1 MNNTIDI
8 SINRGAARAW
18 LIGLA
23 WGAQILGI
31 IMLFLDLYNSWS
43 EHEGE
48 PEEPMLNGALL
59 CIIATYL
66 VRSFVYP
73 HRQRM
78 LWRFVGMR
86 VKHLNRITAA
96 LFAGVLI
103 FSVNHPC
110 DCWVNTAH
118 LVFTGAGM
126 FTALVEPVLYFPR
139 YSPPWWGSIAGMAV
153 AAMLFILGYKFVL
166 YTVST
171 GEVLAAW
178 VAVVFITGTSLSK
191 STWKILN

>member
-1 MNNTIDI
+1 MIIEINT
-8 SINRGAARAW
+8 RAARGW
-18 LIGLA
+18 LIGLSWA
-23 WGAQILGI
+23 ALSLGLL
-31 IMLFLDLYNSWS
+31 MAVLDLYNSWS

-48 PEEPMLNGALL
+48 PEEPLLNGALL
-59 CIIATYL
+59 CIISTYL

-78 LWRFVGMR
+78 LWRFFRLR
-86 VKHLNRITAA
+86 VKHLNRIAA
-96 LFAGVLI
+96 GLFAGVLI

-110 DCWVNTAH
+110 DCWVNTLH

-126 FTALVEPVLYFPR
+126 FTALVEPVLYFPK
-139 YSPPWWGSIAGMAV
+139 YSTPWWGSIAGMAV
-153 AAMLFILGYKFVL
+153 AALLFILGYKFAL

-178 VAVVFITGTSLSK
+178 VAVVFVTGTALSK
-191 STWKILN
+191 RTWNS